1 MRRVPGV
8 WAGRAEWSP
17 VEDTPPAEETPTIPG
32 LPPGPYELSEALVLA
47 AQRVPAGQAV
57 SYGGLA
63 GLLGAGGP
71 RHAGRAM
78 SGAPDGTPWW
88 RIVRAD
94 GSLPPSLSARAAP
107 HYRAERTPLKGN
119 PDTSTPGPDAG
130 AHLRVD
136 LARARWDPDE
146 EDLAVL
152 AELRDRLG

>member
-1 MRRVPGV
+1 MPS
-8 WAGRAEWSP
+8 A
-17 VEDTPPAEETPTIPG
+17 EDTPAFAG

-47 AQRVPAGQAV
+47 AHRVPPGQAV
-57 SYGGLA
+57 TYGGLA

-71 RHAGRAM
+71 RQAGRAL

-94 GSLPPSLSARAAP
+94 GSLPSSLAARAVP
-107 HYRAERTPLKGN
+107 HYRAECTPLKGN

-130 AHLRVD
+130 APLRVD
-136 LARARWDPDE
+136 LARARWDPGE

-152 AELRDRLG
+152 AELRRRLG